1 MENKIMTKILIVDDD
16 TNLAKSISDIFEVM
30 GYDVQM
36 AYNGLDGWRRVQS
49 EVPDIIVSDIQ
60 MPGMNGYE
68 FLQAIRNHKATETM
82 PFVFLTAR
90 SEREHLRQGMVLGAD
105 DFVSKPFSAKE
116 IVESVE
122 AILDKHHKIYAKHES
137 TISQLRK
144 NITYALPHELRTPLQ
159 SILGYAELMTMDY
172 ETLSADDINMMSS
185 MILKSGHRLQR
196 TVENTLAYAQIEMI
210 ASDPDKL
217 KLLRNNIL
225 PDTVCVIQ
233 DSISMVSEKWNRPND
248 LRVKLENQVLRISVE
263 NLTRIIEELVDNAFK
278 FSESG
283 TPVTIKAVSNETSYK
298 ILIHDRGRGMSAEQI
313 EQVGA
318 YIQFERMLYE
328 QQGSGLGLTIAKRLI
343 ELHHGKLHIRSVQGD
358 GTLITIEF
366 KI

>member
-1 MENKIMTKILIVDDD
+1 MTKILIVDDD
-16 TNLAKSISDIFEVM
+16 ANLAKSISDIFEVM
-30 GYDVQM
+30 GYDVQT
-36 AYNGLDGWRRVQS
+36 AHNGLAGWKQVQL
-49 EVPDIIVSDIQ
+49 EIPDIIVSDIQ

-68 FLQAIRNHKATETM
+68 FLQAIRSHKPTETM

-122 AILDKHHKIYAKHES
+122 AILDKHHKIYAKHEK

-159 SILGYAELMTMDY
+159 SILGFAELMTMDF
-172 ETLSADDINMMSS
+172 ETLSPDDISMMSN
-185 MILKSGHRLQR
+185 MILKAGNRLQR

-210 ASDPDKL
+210 ASDAEKL
-217 KLLRNNIL
+217 RLLRNNIL
-225 PDTVCVIQ
+225 PDTVCVIE
-233 DSISMVSEKWNRPND
+233 DSIAMISEKWDRSND

-283 TPVTIKAVSNETSYK
+283 TPVTIKTVASDSSYK
-298 ILIHDRGRGMSAEQI
+298 ILIHDRGRGMTAEQI

-343 ELHHGKLHIRSVQGD
+343 ELHQGKLSIRSIQGD
-358 GTLITIEF
+358 GTLITVEF

>member
-1 MENKIMTKILIVDDD
+1 MTKILIVDDD

-30 GYDVQM
+30 GYDVQT
-36 AYNGLDGWRRVQS
+36 AHNGLDGWECVQS
-49 EVPDIIVSDIQ
+49 EIPDIIVSDIQ

-159 SILGYAELMTMDY
+159 SILGYSELMTMDF
-172 ETLSADDINMMSS
+172 ETLSPDEISMMSN
-185 MILKSGHRLQR
+185 MILKAGHRLQR
-196 TVENTLAYAQIEMI
+196 TVENTLAYAQLEMI
-210 ASDPDKL
+210 ASDQEKL
-217 KLLRNNIL
+217 RLLRNNIL
-225 PDTVCVIQ
+225 PDTACVIE
-233 DSISMVSEKWNRPND
+233 DSISIISEKWDRTCD
-248 LRVKLENQVLRISVE
+248 LRVTLENQVLRISVE
-263 NLTRIIEELVDNAFK
+263 NLTRIIEEIVDNAFK
-278 FSESG
+278 FSENG
-283 TPVTIKAVSNETSYK
+283 TPVTIKAVSNEESYK
-298 ILIHDRGRGMSAEQI
+298 IMVHDKGRGMTADQI
-313 EQVGA
+313 KQVGA

-343 ELHHGKLHIRSVQGD
+343 ELHQGKLSIRSIQGD
-358 GTLITIEF
+358 STLITIEF